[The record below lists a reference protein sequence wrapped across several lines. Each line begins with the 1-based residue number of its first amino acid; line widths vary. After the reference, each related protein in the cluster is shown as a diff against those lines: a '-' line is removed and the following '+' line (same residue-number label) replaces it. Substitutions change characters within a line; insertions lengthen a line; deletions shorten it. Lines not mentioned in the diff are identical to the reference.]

1 MFASIRAA
9 HINMETY
16 IIEDDA
22 VGNSSPALIEKQVQ
36 GVQVNLIYDNVG
48 VINSPKAYFKRL
60 SDSGIKVLEFNP
72 VNLLSTKKGGES
84 ARRSFYDELLRAGVK
99 ILERRNILLH
109 SKNAVIDGVWST
121 VGSTNL
127 DWRSFQDNDEV
138 NAVVLGQAFG
148 VQIRC
153 STLNCHIA

>member
-1 MFASIRAA
+1 MLLQDGPATFQAMFASIRAA

-72 VNLLSTKKGGES
+72 VNLLSTK
-84 ARRSFYDELLRAGVK
+84 
-99 ILERRNILLH
+99 ERR
-109 SKNAVIDGVWST
+109 GVSPPFF
-121 VGSTNL
+121 L
-127 DWRSFQDNDEV
+127 
-138 NAVVLGQAFG
+138 
-148 VQIRC
+148 
-153 STLNCHIA
+153 